1 MIYDH
6 LEKLATYKGLHPNLD
21 KALEALEEASLSDLE
36 PGRHEIDGDKAFLLI
51 QDNTLNPSE
60 VNEFEFHH
68 NYLDLHVLVE
78 GKELI
83 KYGFGDRTSL
93 KNYDSELD
101 FGLESCECQL
111 DLFIDSSYFTIF
123 FPGEAHRPNGHAGFG
138 DQVRK
143 CVIKVLID

>member
-6 LEKLATYKGLHPNLD
+6 LEKLGTYKGLHPNLD
-21 KALEALEEASLSDLE
+21 KALEVLEEVSLNDLE

-51 QDNTLNPSE
+51 QDNTLDSSE

-83 KYGFGDRTSL
+83 KYGFGDRISL
-93 KNYDSELD
+93 KDYDVELD
-101 FGLESCECQL
+101 FGMESCECQL
-111 DLFIDSSYFTIF
+111 NLFIDSTHFAIF
-123 FPGEAHRPNGHAGFG
+123 FPGEAHRPNGYADSG